1 MNSLIFYTALLIVV
15 CCTECKNNNEEIS
28 VKNDEKEINVL
39 NDEKEITVKN
49 DSNKFH
55 VNIVLYNQPLDTIKK
70 YIQGK
75 WKLLYGKGGIT
86 GAMTFYCDICY
97 IEFTPDNRVLI
108 PDTINSKYLADCY
121 IEWTW
126 DIGSYTNGK
135 YTYIMSYYDK
145 FGYPNVYVIDR
156 IYNDTLIYYDNSCDA
171 FFYHCIKS
179 N

>member
-1 MNSLIFYTALLIVV
+1 MLLI
-15 CCTECKNNNEEIS
+15 CCTEYKYDKEDLIVNDVLLIDNEEEFIG
-28 VKNDEKEINVL
+28 
-39 NDEKEITVKN
+39 
-49 DSNKFH
+49 NKIGTP

-75 WKLLYGKGGIT
+75 WKLAYGKGGIT
-86 GAMTFYCDICY
+86 GAMTFYCDVCY

-108 PDTINSKYLADCY
+108 PSTTNGEYLTDCN
-121 IEWTW
+121 IEWTR

-145 FGYPNVYVIDR
+145 YGYPNVYVIDR